1 MYSGRGFR
9 ESEIGDID
17 VIRHDGQY
25 HLFHLILPNHDYI
38 AHAVSR
44 DCIHWRRVKNAL
56 FVGDPGEWDDDMI
69 WTMNVVTEEKG
80 FVMYYTGLNQAEGG
94 MFQRIGRAVSS
105 DLYSWQKENHTPF
118 PIGSA
123 GPHYE
128 SPENRPRQWVSFRD
142 PYRFS
147 DGDETFL
154 LVCARI
160 GTGSVSRRGCVGLI
174 EMTDGDAKLHS
185 PLFTP
190 FVYDDVEC
198 PCLLKIDETYYLI
211 GSIRE
216 DVKVHYWYSRSFRG
230 EYHAFHNNV
239 LMPKGNYAARV
250 TRDGDRWLLYS
261 FYVVGKEVERAH
273 RYLPPPKEVVRDDSG
288 KLILK
293 SFHRWSEKIERTLMQ
308 NALPEFRPTFGN
320 PGARHERNESNL
332 VVDSLSGYETFL
344 FPCDSMNLIWTGTI
358 EAVGLGKCG
367 FVFDSNSEG
376 EGYYISLDVVQG
388 FVQIRAWGGNPVDI
402 HKDYVFENLQTNN
415 FPPRDNRRY
424 EFQLI
429 RYGAY
434 IEFSIDGV
442 VRLSLVDAQFSG
454 DQAGIYCESARISL
468 QNTRLHRL
476 KKNESDD
483 LEHFEPTLSDGHA

>member
-154 LVCARI
+154 LV
-160 GTGSVSRRGCVGLI
+160 
-174 EMTDGDAKLHS
+174 
-185 PLFTP
+185 
-190 FVYDDVEC
+190 
-198 PCLLKIDETYYLI
+198 
-211 GSIRE
+211 
-216 DVKVHYWYSRSFRG
+216 
-230 EYHAFHNNV
+230 
-239 LMPKGNYAARV
+239 
-250 TRDGDRWLLYS
+250 
-261 FYVVGKEVERAH
+261 
-273 RYLPPPKEVVRDDSG
+273 
-288 KLILK
+288 
-293 SFHRWSEKIERTLMQ
+293 
-308 NALPEFRPTFGN
+308 
-320 PGARHERNESNL
+320 
-332 VVDSLSGYETFL
+332 
-344 FPCDSMNLIWTGTI
+344 
-358 EAVGLGKCG
+358 
-367 FVFDSNSEG
+367 
-376 EGYYISLDVVQG
+376 
-388 FVQIRAWGGNPVDI
+388 
-402 HKDYVFENLQTNN
+402 
-415 FPPRDNRRY
+415 
-424 EFQLI
+424 
-429 RYGAY
+429 
-434 IEFSIDGV
+434 
-442 VRLSLVDAQFSG
+442 
-454 DQAGIYCESARISL
+454 
-468 QNTRLHRL
+468 
-476 KKNESDD
+476 
-483 LEHFEPTLSDGHA
+483 